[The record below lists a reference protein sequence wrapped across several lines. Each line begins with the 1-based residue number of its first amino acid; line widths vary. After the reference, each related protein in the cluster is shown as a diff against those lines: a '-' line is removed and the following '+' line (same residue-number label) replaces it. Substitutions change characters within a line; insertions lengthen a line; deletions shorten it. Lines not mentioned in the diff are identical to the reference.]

1 MNSDQK
7 KESET
12 RRVLRRERER
22 KKKRGD
28 KNGMEENERQRGRKK
43 KEGSKRI
50 VSETRVFLPR
60 SNVFPSP
67 PLVRNRTTTS
77 IKFVLNRA
85 T

>member
-43 KEGSKRI
+43 KRGI
-50 VSETRVFLPR
+50 ETNRVRNARFSASIERFSLPSPR
-60 SNVFPSP
+60 S
-67 PLVRNRTTTS
+67 
-77 IKFVLNRA
+77 
-85 T
+85 